1 MLGFRS
7 NALVFQLAVDFPLHT
22 LGIDFSFF
30 DFFCFNWRAEF
41 QLMPVFEQKIIHFI
55 IFRLCAERNLADL
68 IFVAVYSIKQ
78 SYPKR
83 RKRKK
88 QSIEGGNVLMIAKD
102 WVRCPICS
110 NKTRDRIRDFF
121 GNFSACLHHTNRLI
135 V

>member
-1 MLGFRS
+1 MPRFRS

-68 IFVAVYSIKQ
+68 IFVAVYTLKQ
-78 SYPKR
+78 SNPKG
-83 RKRKK
+83 
-88 QSIEGGNVLMIAKD
+88 IFIAL
-102 WVRCPICS
+102 PIQKNLSDCHPFLLS
-110 NKTRDRIRDFF
+110 LSAANYFYKIRI
-121 GNFSACLHHTNRLI
+121 
-135 V
+135 